1 MRKIIIAASI
11 ALLCA
16 ACGNDG
22 NSSDPI
28 LPNPSTEQNISEV
41 TTDDIVEYFSL
52 DKQLNV
58 YQALEKAKASLG
70 NKTVNGK
77 LVSVIAVNVL
87 NKDEEKGTFTLRVIG
102 NSVDKAFTK
111 DVEYTGFA
119 QKPND
124 YEMVSRAVASWKA
137 DVNYLKD
144 FDFDT
149 LYRLKDNSKFTAA
162 YLQQFVDLSS
172 SSVEGNKHYTF
183 TPEDWA
189 NTIVSDVRYIGG
201 SHSGRITFTITYKG
215 RKGNTGNGVTNGSPS
230 VEFNKNLY
238 YRTKVSVNTEEVSK
252 LYMRG
257 VYEHADVFHTSLLKF
272 DSEKFVPY
280 LKSKRRDDGTN
291 AVTLSIQFVAK
302 DGHDTE
308 LANFDVELAG
318 FKPLSALDND
328 LTIGTSTELRDFFAK
343 RYKTK
348 ADGDYSA
355 AVSRLNTKLWFN
367 KVEMYVTRDNEQ
379 IDLQANE
386 VQSEYGGG
394 NVTAWVPTSNL
405 AKYFD
410 IYLLEPRIEVTSAK
424 KTGNYLDITYKLVY
438 VNDVAVDGKVRTLRV
453 HLVEA

>member
-1 MRKIIIAASI
+1 MRKLIIAASI
-11 ALLCA
+11 VLLCA
-16 ACGNDG
+16 ACGSDG

-28 LPNPSTEQNISEV
+28 LPNPSTEQNVSEV

-172 SSVEGNKHYTF
+172 SSVEGNKYYTF

-189 NTIVSDVRYIGG
+189 NTTISDVRYIGG
-201 SHSGRITFTITYKG
+201 SHSGRIAFTITYKG

-308 LANFDVELAG
+308 LANFDVELTG

-379 IDLQANE
+379 INLQSSE

-394 NVTAWVPTSNL
+394 NVTAWAPTSNL

>member
-16 ACGNDG
+16 ACGSDG
-22 NSSDPI
+22 SSSDPI
-28 LPNPSTEQNISEV
+28 LPNPSTEQNVSEV

-189 NTIVSDVRYIGG
+189 NTTISDVRYIGG
-201 SHSGRITFTITYKG
+201 SHLGRIAFTITYKG

-308 LANFDVELAG
+308 LANFDVELTG

-379 IDLQANE
+379 INLQSSE

-394 NVTAWVPTSNL
+394 NVTAWAPTSNL

>member
-1 MRKIIIAASI
+1 MRKAIIAAFI
-11 ALLCA
+11 ALLFA
-16 ACGNDG
+16 ACGSDG

-28 LPNPSTEQNISEV
+28 LPTPSTEQKVSEV
-41 TTDDIVEYFSL
+41 TTDDIVEYFNL

-70 NKTVNGK
+70 NKTINGK
-77 LVSVIAVNVL
+77 LVSVIAVNEL

-172 SSVEGNKHYTF
+172 SSVEGSKHYTF

-189 NTIVSDVRYIGG
+189 NTTISDVRYIGG
-201 SHSGRITFTITYKG
+201 SHSGRIAFTITYKG
-215 RKGNTGNGVTNGSPS
+215 RKGNTGSSSPNVPFDKNKYYATLVTANS
-230 VEFNKNLY
+230 EQA
-238 YRTKVSVNTEEVSK
+238 SK

-257 VYEHADVFHTSLLKF
+257 VYEHADVFYTSLLKF
-272 DSEKFVPY
+272 DSDKFVPY
-280 LKSKRRDDGTN
+280 LKGKHKDDGAN
-291 AVTLSIQFVAK
+291 SLRLSINLVAK

-308 LANFDVELAG
+308 LADFEVEVAG
-318 FKPLSALDND
+318 FKPLSALNNE
-328 LTIGTSTELRDFFAK
+328 LLIANSTEVGKFFGK
-343 RYKTK
+343 YFRNK

-355 AVSRLNTKLWFN
+355 AVKAFDPRVWFKNVQMSLN
-367 KVEMYVTRDNEQ
+367 RDGEV
-379 IDLQANE
+379 IVLYPNE
-386 VQSEYGGG
+386 VRAG
-394 NVTAWVPTSNL
+394 NGNNLLTAWVPGSGV
-405 AKYFD
+405 AKYMD
-410 IYLLEPRIEVTSAK
+410 IYLLDPRVELLSAVK
-424 KTGNYLDITYKLVY
+424 SGNFLDVKYKLVY
-438 VNDVAVDGKVRTLRV
+438 VNEVAVTGKEQTLRIQFP
-453 HLVEA
+453 AS

>member
-1 MRKIIIAASI
+1 MKKIILAVSI
-11 ALLCA
+11 VLLCA
-16 ACGNDG
+16 ACGGDG
-22 NSSDPI
+22 SSSDPVQ
-28 LPNPSTEQNISEV
+28 PNPSTEQKAAEV
-41 TTDDIVEYFSL
+41 TNDDIVKFLNL
-52 DKQLNV
+52 DKQQNV
-58 YQALEKAKASLG
+58 YQALETAKASLG

-77 LVSVIAVNVL
+77 VL
-87 NKDEEKGTFTLRVIG
+87 NVTAVDVLNSDEEKGTFTLRVMG
-102 NSVDKAFTK
+102 NSSGKTFTK
-111 DVEYTGFA
+111 DVEYTNFA

-124 YEMVSRAVASWKA
+124 YEMVSRAVAAWKT

-149 LYRLKDNSKFTAA
+149 LYRLKDNRKFTAA
-162 YLQQFVDLSS
+162 YLQKFINLSS
-172 SSVEGNKHYTF
+172 SSVGGSKHYTF
-183 TPEDWA
+183 TPADWA
-189 NTIVSDVRYIGG
+189 NTTVSDVRYVG
-201 SHSGRITFTITYKG
+201 SSSSGQIAFTITYKG
-215 RKGNTGNGVTNGSPS
+215 RKNSSVGV
-230 VEFNKNLY
+230 EMNKNEY
-238 YRTKVSVNTEEVSK
+238 YRNQISVNTEEVSK

-257 VYEHADVFHTSLLKF
+257 VYEHADVFHTSLFKF

-291 AVTLSIQFVAK
+291 AITLSIQLVAK

-308 LANFDVELAG
+308 LANFDVELTG

-328 LTIGTSTELRDFFAK
+328 LTIGSSIELRDFFAK
-343 RYKTK
+343 RYKSK

-379 IDLQANE
+379 IDLQANG

-394 NVTAWVPTSNL
+394 NVTAWEPISNL

-410 IYLLEPRIEVTSAK
+410 FYLLEPRIEVTSAK
-424 KTGNYLDITYKLVY
+424 KIGNFLDITYKIVY
-438 VNDVAVDGKVRTLRV
+438 VNDVAVDGKLRTLHV

>member
-1 MRKIIIAASI
+1 MRKIILAVSI
-11 ALLCA
+11 VLLCA
-16 ACGNDG
+16 ACGGDG
-22 NSSDPI
+22 SSSDPVQ
-28 LPNPSTEQNISEV
+28 PNPSTEQNAAEV
-41 TTDDIVEYFSL
+41 TNDDIVKFLNL
-52 DKQLNV
+52 DKQQNV
-58 YQALEKAKASLG
+58 YQALETAKASLG
-70 NKTVNGK
+70 NRTVNGK
-77 LVSVIAVNVL
+77 SLNVTAIDVL
-87 NKDEEKGTFTLRVIG
+87 NSDEEKGTFTLRVTG
-102 NSVDKAFTK
+102 NSGDKTFTK
-111 DVEYTGFA
+111 DVEYVGFA

-124 YEMVSRAVASWKA
+124 YEMVSRVVAAWKT

-162 YLQQFVDLSS
+162 YLQKFINLSS
-172 SSVEGNKHYTF
+172 SSVGGSKHYTF
-183 TPEDWA
+183 TPADWA
-189 NTIVSDVRYIGG
+189 NTTVSDVRYVG
-201 SHSGRITFTITYKG
+201 SSTSGQVAFTITYKG
-215 RKGNTGNGVTNGSPS
+215 RKNSSVGV
-230 VEFNKNLY
+230 EMNKNEY
-238 YRTKVSVNTEEVSK
+238 YRNQISVNTEEVSK

-257 VYEHADVFHTSLLKF
+257 VYEHADVFHTSLFKF

-291 AVTLSIQFVAK
+291 AITLSIQLVAK

-308 LANFDVELAG
+308 LANFDVELTG

-328 LTIGTSTELRDFFAK
+328 LTIGSSIELRDFFAK
-343 RYKTK
+343 RYKSK

-367 KVEMYVTRDNEQ
+367 KVGMYVTRDNEQ

-394 NVTAWVPTSNL
+394 NVTAWKPTSNL

-410 IYLLEPRIEVTSAK
+410 LYLLEPRIEVTSAK
-424 KTGNYLDITYKLVY
+424 KVGNFLDITYKIVY
-438 VNDVAVDGKVRTLRV
+438 VNDVAVDGKLRTLHV

>member
-1 MRKIIIAASI
+1 MRKAIIAASI
-11 ALLCA
+11 ALLFA
-16 ACGNDG
+16 ACGSDG

-28 LPNPSTEQNISEV
+28 LPTPSTEQNVSEV
-41 TTDDIVEYFSL
+41 TTNDIVEYFNL

-58 YQALEKAKASLG
+58 YQALKKAKASLG
-70 NKTVNGK
+70 NKTINGK
-77 LVSVIAVNVL
+77 LVSVIAVNEL

-119 QKPND
+119 QKPTD

-137 DVNYLKD
+137 DVNYLKY

-189 NTIVSDVRYIGG
+189 NTTISDVRYIGG
-201 SHSGRITFTITYKG
+201 SYSGRIAFTITYKG
-215 RKGNTGNGVTNGSPS
+215 RKGNTGNSSPNVPFDKNKYYATLVTANS
-230 VEFNKNLY
+230 EQA
-238 YRTKVSVNTEEVSK
+238 SK

-257 VYEHADVFHTSLLKF
+257 AYENADVFYTSLLKF
-272 DSEKFVPY
+272 DSDKFVPY
-280 LKSKRRDDGTN
+280 LKGKHKDDGAN
-291 AVTLSIQFVAK
+291 SLRLSINLVAK

-328 LTIGTSTELRDFFAK
+328 LTIGTSTELREFFAK

-379 IDLQANE
+379 IELKANE

-438 VNDVAVDGKVRTLRV
+438 VNGVAVDGKVRTLRV

>member
-1 MRKIIIAASI
+1 MRKAIIAAFI
-11 ALLCA
+11 ALLFA
-16 ACGNDG
+16 ACGSDG
-22 NSSDPI
+22 NSLDPI
-28 LPNPSTEQNISEV
+28 LPTPSTEQNVSEV
-41 TTDDIVEYFSL
+41 TTDDIVEYFNL

-77 LVSVIAVNVL
+77 LVSVIAVNEL

-119 QKPND
+119 QKPTD

-137 DVNYLKD
+137 DVNYLKY

-189 NTIVSDVRYIGG
+189 NTTISDVRYIGG
-201 SHSGRITFTITYKG
+201 SYSGRIAFTITYKG
-215 RKGNTGNGVTNGSPS
+215 RKGNTGNSSPNVPFDKNKYYATLVTANS
-230 VEFNKNLY
+230 EQA
-238 YRTKVSVNTEEVSK
+238 SK
-252 LYMRG
+252 LFMRG
-257 VYEHADVFHTSLLKF
+257 AYENADVFYTSLLKF
-272 DSEKFVPY
+272 DSDKFVPY
-280 LKSKRRDDGTN
+280 LKGKHKDDGAN
-291 AVTLSIQFVAK
+291 SLRLSINLVAK

-308 LANFDVELAG
+308 LANFEVELTG

>member
-1 MRKIIIAASI
+1 MRKIIIAVFI

-16 ACGNDG
+16 ACGSDG

-28 LPNPSTEQNISEV
+28 LPTPSTEQNVSEV
-41 TTDDIVEYFSL
+41 TTDDIVEYFNL

-77 LVSVIAVNVL
+77 LVSVIAVNEL

-119 QKPND
+119 QKPTD

-137 DVNYLKD
+137 DVNYLKY

-189 NTIVSDVRYIGG
+189 NTTISDVRYIGG
-201 SHSGRITFTITYKG
+201 SYSGRIAFTITYKG
-215 RKGNTGNGVTNGSPS
+215 RKGNTGNSSPNVPFDKNKYYATLVTANS
-230 VEFNKNLY
+230 EQA
-238 YRTKVSVNTEEVSK
+238 SK

-257 VYEHADVFHTSLLKF
+257 AYENADVFYTSLLKF
-272 DSEKFVPY
+272 DSDKFVPY
-280 LKSKRRDDGTN
+280 LKGKHKDDGAN
-291 AVTLSIQFVAK
+291 SLRLSINLVAK

-308 LANFDVELAG
+308 LANFEVEITG
-318 FKPLSALDND
+318 FKPLSALNN
-328 LTIGTSTELRDFFAK
+328 ELLIANSAEVGKFFGK
-343 RYKTK
+343 YFRNK

-355 AVSRLNTKLWFN
+355 AVKAFDPRVWFKNVQMSLN
-367 KVEMYVTRDNEQ
+367 RDGEV
-379 IDLQANE
+379 IVLYPNE
-386 VQSEYGGG
+386 VQAG
-394 NVTAWVPTSNL
+394 NGNNLLTAWVPGSGM
-405 AKYFD
+405 AKYMD
-410 IYLLEPRIEVTSAK
+410 IYLLDPRVEVLSAVK
-424 KTGNYLDITYKLVY
+424 SGNFLDVKYKLVY
-438 VNDVAVDGKVRTLRV
+438 VNEVAVTGKEQTLRV
-453 HLVEA
+453 QFPAS

>member
-1 MRKIIIAASI
+1 MRKAIIAAFI

-16 ACGNDG
+16 ACGSDG

-28 LPNPSTEQNISEV
+28 LPTPSTEQKVSEV
-41 TTDDIVEYFSL
+41 TTDDIIEYFNL

-77 LVSVIAVNVL
+77 LVSVIAVNEL
-87 NKDEEKGTFTLRVIG
+87 NKDEEKGTFTLRVAG

-137 DVNYLKD
+137 DVNYLKY

-189 NTIVSDVRYIGG
+189 NTTISDVRYIGG
-201 SHSGRITFTITYKG
+201 SYSGRIAFTITYKG
-215 RKGNTGNGVTNGSPS
+215 RKGNTGNSSPNVPFDKNKYYATLVTANS
-230 VEFNKNLY
+230 EQA
-238 YRTKVSVNTEEVSK
+238 SK

-257 VYEHADVFHTSLLKF
+257 TYENADVFYTSLLKF
-272 DSEKFVPY
+272 DSDKFVPY
-280 LKSKRRDDGTN
+280 LKGKHKDDGAN
-291 AVTLSIQFVAK
+291 SLRLSINLVAK

-308 LANFDVELAG
+308 LANFEVEVTG
-318 FKPLSALDND
+318 FKPLSALNN
-328 LTIGTSTELRDFFAK
+328 ELLIANSAEVGKFFGK
-343 RYKTK
+343 YFRNK

-355 AVSRLNTKLWFN
+355 AVKAFDPRVWFKNVQMSLN
-367 KVEMYVTRDNEQ
+367 RDGEV
-379 IDLQANE
+379 IVLYPNE
-386 VQSEYGGG
+386 VQAG
-394 NVTAWVPTSNL
+394 NGNNLLTAWVPGSGM
-405 AKYFD
+405 AKYMD
-410 IYLLEPRIEVTSAK
+410 IYLLDPRVEVLSAVK
-424 KTGNYLDITYKLVY
+424 SGNFFDVKYKLVY
-438 VNDVAVDGKVRTLRV
+438 VNEVAVTGKEQTLRV
-453 HLVEA
+453 QFPAS

>member
-1 MRKIIIAASI
+1 MRKAIIAAFI
-11 ALLCA
+11 ALLFA
-16 ACGNDG
+16 ACGSDG

-28 LPNPSTEQNISEV
+28 LPTPSTEQNVSEV
-41 TTDDIVEYFSL
+41 TTDDIVEYFNL

-77 LVSVIAVNVL
+77 LVSVIAVNEL

-119 QKPND
+119 QKPTD

-137 DVNYLKD
+137 DVNYLKY

-189 NTIVSDVRYIGG
+189 NTTISDVRYIGG
-201 SHSGRITFTITYKG
+201 SYSGRIAFTITYKG
-215 RKGNTGNGVTNGSPS
+215 RKGNTGNSSPNVPFDKNKYYATLVTANS
-230 VEFNKNLY
+230 EQA
-238 YRTKVSVNTEEVSK
+238 SK

-257 VYEHADVFHTSLLKF
+257 AYENADVFYTSLLKF
-272 DSEKFVPY
+272 DSDKFVPY
-280 LKSKRRDDGTN
+280 LKGKHKDNGANSLR
-291 AVTLSIQFVAK
+291 LSINLVAK

-308 LANFDVELAG
+308 LADFEVEVTG
-318 FKPLSALDND
+318 FKPLSALNN
-328 LTIGTSTELRDFFAK
+328 ELLIANSAEVGKFFGK
-343 RYKTK
+343 YFRNK

-355 AVSRLNTKLWFN
+355 AVKAFDPRVWFKNVQMSLN
-367 KVEMYVTRDNEQ
+367 RDGEV
-379 IDLQANE
+379 IVLYPNE
-386 VQSEYGGG
+386 VQAG
-394 NVTAWVPTSNL
+394 NGNNLLTAWVPGSGM
-405 AKYFD
+405 AKYMD
-410 IYLLEPRIEVTSAK
+410 IYLLDPRVEVLSAVK
-424 KTGNYLDITYKLVY
+424 SGNFLDVKYKLVY
-438 VNDVAVDGKVRTLRV
+438 VNEVAVTGKEQTLRV
-453 HLVEA
+453 QFPAS

>member
-1 MRKIIIAASI
+1 MRKVIIAAFI
-11 ALLCA
+11 ALLFA
-16 ACGNDG
+16 ACGSDG

-28 LPNPSTEQNISEV
+28 LPTPSTEQNVSEV
-41 TTDDIVEYFSL
+41 TTDDIVEYFNL

-58 YQALEKAKASLG
+58 YQALKKAKASLG

-77 LVSVIAVNVL
+77 LVSVIAVNEL

-119 QKPND
+119 QKPTD

-137 DVNYLKD
+137 DVNYLKY

-189 NTIVSDVRYIGG
+189 NTRISDVRYIGG
-201 SHSGRITFTITYKG
+201 SYSGRIAFTITYKG
-215 RKGNTGNGVTNGSPS
+215 RKGNTGNSSPNVPFDKNKYYATLVTANS
-230 VEFNKNLY
+230 EQAC
-238 YRTKVSVNTEEVSK
+238 K

-257 VYEHADVFHTSLLKF
+257 AYENADVFYTSLLKF
-272 DSEKFVPY
+272 DSDKFVPY
-280 LKSKRRDDGTN
+280 LKGKHKDDGAN
-291 AVTLSIQFVAK
+291 SLRLSINLVAK

-308 LANFDVELAG
+308 LADFEVEVTG
-318 FKPLSALDND
+318 FKPLSALNN
-328 LTIGTSTELRDFFAK
+328 ELLIANSAEVGKFFGK
-343 RYKTK
+343 YFRNK

-355 AVSRLNTKLWFN
+355 AVKAFDPRVWFKNVQMSLN
-367 KVEMYVTRDNEQ
+367 RDGEV
-379 IDLQANE
+379 IVLYPNE
-386 VQSEYGGG
+386 VQAG
-394 NVTAWVPTSNL
+394 NGNNLLTAWVPGSGMG
-405 AKYFD
+405 KYMD
-410 IYLLEPRIEVTSAK
+410 IYLLDPRVEVLSAVK
-424 KTGNYLDITYKLVY
+424 SGNFLDVKYKLVY
-438 VNDVAVDGKVRTLRV
+438 VNEVAVTGKEQTLRIQFP
-453 HLVEA
+453 AS

>member
-1 MRKIIIAASI
+1 MRKAIIAAFI

-16 ACGNDG
+16 ACGSDG

-28 LPNPSTEQNISEV
+28 LPTPSTEQNVSEV
-41 TTDDIVEYFSL
+41 TTNDIVEYFNL

-77 LVSVIAVNVL
+77 LVSVIAVNEL
-87 NKDEEKGTFTLRVIG
+87 NKDEEKGMFTLRVIG

-119 QKPND
+119 QKPTD
-124 YEMVSRAVASWKA
+124 YEMVSRAVASWKT
-137 DVNYLKD
+137 DVNYLKY

-189 NTIVSDVRYIGG
+189 NTTISDVRYIGG
-201 SHSGRITFTITYKG
+201 SYSGRIAFTITYKG
-215 RKGNTGNGVTNGSPS
+215 RKGNTGNSSPNVPFDKNKYYATLVTANS
-230 VEFNKNLY
+230 EQA
-238 YRTKVSVNTEEVSK
+238 SK

-257 VYEHADVFHTSLLKF
+257 AYENADVFYTSLLKF
-272 DSEKFVPY
+272 DSDKFVPY
-280 LKSKRRDDGTN
+280 LKGKHKDNGANSLR
-291 AVTLSIQFVAK
+291 LSINLVAK

-308 LANFDVELAG
+308 LADFEVEVTG
-318 FKPLSALDND
+318 FKPLSALNN
-328 LTIGTSTELRDFFAK
+328 ELHIANSAEVGKFFGK
-343 RYKTK
+343 YFRNK

-355 AVSRLNTKLWFN
+355 AVKAFDPRVWFKNVQMSLN
-367 KVEMYVTRDNEQ
+367 RDGEV
-379 IDLQANE
+379 IVLYPNE
-386 VQSEYGGG
+386 VQAG
-394 NVTAWVPTSNL
+394 NGNNLLTAWVPGSGM
-405 AKYFD
+405 AKYMD
-410 IYLLEPRIEVTSAK
+410 IYLLDPRVEVLSAVK
-424 KTGNYLDITYKLVY
+424 SGNFLDVKYKLVY
-438 VNDVAVDGKVRTLRV
+438 VNEVAVTGKEQTLRV
-453 HLVEA
+453 QFPAS

>member
-1 MRKIIIAASI
+1 MRKAIIAAFI

-16 ACGNDG
+16 ACGSDG

-28 LPNPSTEQNISEV
+28 LPTPSTEQNVSEV
-41 TTDDIVEYFSL
+41 TTDDIVEYFNL

-58 YQALEKAKASLG
+58 YQALEKAKTSLG
-70 NKTVNGK
+70 NKTINGK
-77 LVSVIAVNVL
+77 LVSVIAVNEL

-119 QKPND
+119 QKPTD

-137 DVNYLKD
+137 DVNYLKY

-189 NTIVSDVRYIGG
+189 NTTISDVRYIGG
-201 SHSGRITFTITYKG
+201 SYSGRIAFTITYKG
-215 RKGNTGNGVTNGSPS
+215 RKGNTGNSSPNVPFDKNKYYATLVTANS
-230 VEFNKNLY
+230 EQA
-238 YRTKVSVNTEEVSK
+238 SK

-257 VYEHADVFHTSLLKF
+257 AYENADVFYTSLLKF
-272 DSEKFVPY
+272 DSDKFVPY
-280 LKSKRRDDGTN
+280 LKGKYKDDGAN
-291 AVTLSIQFVAK
+291 SLRLSINLVAK

-308 LANFDVELAG
+308 LADFEVEVAG
-318 FKPLSALDND
+318 FKPLSALNN
-328 LTIGTSTELRDFFAK
+328 ELLIANSAEVGKFFGK
-343 RYKTK
+343 YFRNK

-355 AVSRLNTKLWFN
+355 AVKAFDPRVWFKNVQMSLN
-367 KVEMYVTRDNEQ
+367 RDGEV
-379 IDLQANE
+379 IVLYPNE
-386 VQSEYGGG
+386 VQAG
-394 NVTAWVPTSNL
+394 NGNNLLTAWVPGSGM
-405 AKYFD
+405 AKYMD
-410 IYLLEPRIEVTSAK
+410 IYLLDPRVEVLSAVK
-424 KTGNYLDITYKLVY
+424 SGNFLDVKYKLVY
-438 VNDVAVDGKVRTLRV
+438 VNEVAVTGKEQTLRV
-453 HLVEA
+453 QFPAS

>member
-16 ACGNDG
+16 ACGSDG

-28 LPNPSTEQNISEV
+28 LPNPSTEQNVSEV
-41 TTDDIVEYFSL
+41 TTDDIVEYFNL

-201 SHSGRITFTITYKG
+201 SHSGRIAFTITYKG

-328 LTIGTSTELRDFFAK
+328 LTIGTSTELRDFFGK

-379 IDLQANE
+379 IELKANE

>member
-1 MRKIIIAASI
+1 MRKAIIAAFI

-16 ACGNDG
+16 ACGSDG

-28 LPNPSTEQNISEV
+28 LPTPSTEQKVSEV
-41 TTDDIVEYFSL
+41 TTDDIVEYFNL

-77 LVSVIAVNVL
+77 LVSVIAVNEL

-119 QKPND
+119 QKPTD

-137 DVNYLKD
+137 DVNYLKY

-189 NTIVSDVRYIGG
+189 NTTISDVRYIGG
-201 SHSGRITFTITYKG
+201 SYSGRITFTITYKG
-215 RKGNTGNGVTNGSPS
+215 RKGNTGNSSPNVPFDKNKYYATLVTANS
-230 VEFNKNLY
+230 EQA
-238 YRTKVSVNTEEVSK
+238 SK

-257 VYEHADVFHTSLLKF
+257 AYENADVFYTSLLKF
-272 DSEKFVPY
+272 DSDKFVPY
-280 LKSKRRDDGTN
+280 LKGKHKDDGAN
-291 AVTLSIQFVAK
+291 SLRLSINLVAK

-308 LANFDVELAG
+308 LADFEVEVTG
-318 FKPLSALDND
+318 FKPLSALNN
-328 LTIGTSTELRDFFAK
+328 ELLIANSAEVGKFFGK
-343 RYKTK
+343 YFRNK

-355 AVSRLNTKLWFN
+355 AVKAFDPRVWFKNVQISLN
-367 KVEMYVTRDNEQ
+367 RDGEV
-379 IDLQANE
+379 IVLYPNE
-386 VQSEYGGG
+386 VQAG
-394 NVTAWVPTSNL
+394 NGNNLLTAWVPGSGV
-405 AKYFD
+405 AKYMD
-410 IYLLEPRIEVTSAK
+410 IYLLDPRVEVLSAVK
-424 KTGNYLDITYKLVY
+424 SGNFLDVKYKLVY
-438 VNDVAVDGKVRTLRV
+438 VNEVAVTGKEQTLRV
-453 HLVEA
+453 QFPAS

>member
-1 MRKIIIAASI
+1 MRKLIIAASI
-11 ALLCA
+11 VLLCA
-16 ACGNDG
+16 ACGSDG

-28 LPNPSTEQNISEV
+28 LPNPSTEQNVSEV

-189 NTIVSDVRYIGG
+189 NTTISDVRYIGG
-201 SHSGRITFTITYKG
+201 SHLGRIAFTITYKG

-252 LYMRG
+252 MYMRG

-308 LANFDVELAG
+308 LANFDVELTG

-379 IDLQANE
+379 IDLQSNE

-394 NVTAWVPTSNL
+394 NVTAWAPTSNL

>member
-1 MRKIIIAASI
+1 MRKLIIAASI
-11 ALLCA
+11 VLLCA
-16 ACGNDG
+16 ACGSDG

-28 LPNPSTEQNISEV
+28 LPNPSTEQNVSEV

-201 SHSGRITFTITYKG
+201 SHSGRIAFTITYKG

-328 LTIGTSTELRDFFAK
+328 LTIGTSTELRDFFGK

-379 IDLQANE
+379 IELKANE

>member
-1 MRKIIIAASI
+1 MRKAIIAAFI
-11 ALLCA
+11 ALLFA
-16 ACGNDG
+16 ACGSDG

-28 LPNPSTEQNISEV
+28 LPTPSTEQNVSEV
-41 TTDDIVEYFSL
+41 TTDDIVEYFNL

-77 LVSVIAVNVL
+77 LVSVIAVNEL

-119 QKPND
+119 QKPTD

-137 DVNYLKD
+137 DVNYLKY

-189 NTIVSDVRYIGG
+189 NTTISDVRYIGG
-201 SHSGRITFTITYKG
+201 SYSGRIAFTITYKG
-215 RKGNTGNGVTNGSPS
+215 RKGNTGNSSPNVPFDKNKYYATLVTANS
-230 VEFNKNLY
+230 EQA
-238 YRTKVSVNTEEVSK
+238 SK
-252 LYMRG
+252 LFMRG
-257 VYEHADVFHTSLLKF
+257 AYENADVFYTSLLKF
-272 DSEKFVPY
+272 DSDKFVPY
-280 LKSKRRDDGTN
+280 LKGKHKDDGAN
-291 AVTLSIQFVAK
+291 SLRLSINLVAK

-308 LANFDVELAG
+308 LADFEVEVTG
-318 FKPLSALDND
+318 FKPLSALNN
-328 LTIGTSTELRDFFAK
+328 ELLIANSAEVGKFFGK
-343 RYKTK
+343 YFRNK

-355 AVSRLNTKLWFN
+355 AVKAFDPRVWFKNVQMSLN
-367 KVEMYVTRDNEQ
+367 RDGEV
-379 IDLQANE
+379 IVLYPNE
-386 VQSEYGGG
+386 VQAG
-394 NVTAWVPTSNL
+394 NGNNLLTAWVPGSGM
-405 AKYFD
+405 AKYMD
-410 IYLLEPRIEVTSAK
+410 IYLLDPRVEVLSAVK
-424 KTGNYLDITYKLVY
+424 FGNFLDVKYKLVY
-438 VNDVAVDGKVRTLRV
+438 VNEVAVTGKEQTLRV
-453 HLVEA
+453 QFPAS

>member
-1 MRKIIIAASI
+1 MRKAIIAAFI

-16 ACGNDG
+16 ACGSDG

-28 LPNPSTEQNISEV
+28 LPTPSTEQNVSEV
-41 TTDDIVEYFSL
+41 TTDDIVEYFNL

-77 LVSVIAVNVL
+77 LVSVIAVNEL

-137 DVNYLKD
+137 DVNYQKY

-189 NTIVSDVRYIGG
+189 NTTISDVRYIGG
-201 SHSGRITFTITYKG
+201 SYSGRIAFTITYRG
-215 RKGNTGNGVTNGSPS
+215 RKGNTGNSSPNVPFDKNKYYATLVTANS
-230 VEFNKNLY
+230 EQA
-238 YRTKVSVNTEEVSK
+238 SK

-257 VYEHADVFHTSLLKF
+257 AYENADVFYTSLLKF
-272 DSEKFVPY
+272 DSDKFVPY
-280 LKSKRRDDGTN
+280 LKGKHKDDGAN
-291 AVTLSIQFVAK
+291 SLRLSINLVAK

-308 LANFDVELAG
+308 LADFEVEVTG
-318 FKPLSALDND
+318 FKPLSALNN
-328 LTIGTSTELRDFFAK
+328 ELLIANSAEVGKFFGK
-343 RYKTK
+343 YFRNK

-355 AVSRLNTKLWFN
+355 AVKAFDPRVWFKNVQMSLN
-367 KVEMYVTRDNEQ
+367 RDGEV
-379 IDLQANE
+379 IVLYPNE
-386 VQSEYGGG
+386 VQAG
-394 NVTAWVPTSNL
+394 NGNNLLTAWVPGSGM
-405 AKYFD
+405 AKYMD
-410 IYLLEPRIEVTSAK
+410 IYLLDPRVEVLSAVK
-424 KTGNYLDITYKLVY
+424 SGNFLDVKYKLVY
-438 VNDVAVDGKVRTLRV
+438 VNEVAVTGKEQILRV
-453 HLVEA
+453 QFPAS

>member
-1 MRKIIIAASI
+1 MRKAIIAAFI

-16 ACGNDG
+16 ACGSDG

-28 LPNPSTEQNISEV
+28 LPTPSTEQKVSEV
-41 TTDDIVEYFSL
+41 TTDDIVEYFNL

-70 NKTVNGK
+70 NKTINGK

-119 QKPND
+119 QKPTD

-172 SSVEGNKHYTF
+172 SSVEGNKYYTF

-201 SHSGRITFTITYKG
+201 SHSGRIAFTITYKG
-215 RKGNTGNGVTNGSPS
+215 RKGNTGNSSPNVPFDKNKYYATLVTANS
-230 VEFNKNLY
+230 EQA
-238 YRTKVSVNTEEVSK
+238 SK
-252 LYMRG
+252 LFMRG
-257 VYEHADVFHTSLLKF
+257 AYENADVFYTSLLKF
-272 DSEKFVPY
+272 DSDKFVPY
-280 LKSKRRDDGTN
+280 LKGKHKDDGAN
-291 AVTLSIQFVAK
+291 SLRLSINLVAK

-308 LANFDVELAG
+308 LANFEVEVTG
-318 FKPLSALDND
+318 FKPLSALNN
-328 LTIGTSTELRDFFAK
+328 ELLIANSAEVGKFFGK
-343 RYKTK
+343 YFRNK

-355 AVSRLNTKLWFN
+355 AVKAFDPRVWFKNVQMSLN
-367 KVEMYVTRDNEQ
+367 RDGEV
-379 IDLQANE
+379 IVLYPNE
-386 VQSEYGGG
+386 VQAG
-394 NVTAWVPTSNL
+394 NGNNLLTAWVPGSGM
-405 AKYFD
+405 AKYMD
-410 IYLLEPRIEVTSAK
+410 IYFLDPRVEVLSAVK
-424 KTGNYLDITYKLVY
+424 SGNFLDVKYKLVY
-438 VNDVAVDGKVRTLRV
+438 VNEVAVTGKEQTLRV
-453 HLVEA
+453 QFPAS

>member
-1 MRKIIIAASI
+1 MRKIILAVSI
-11 ALLCA
+11 VLLCA
-16 ACGNDG
+16 ACGGDG
-22 NSSDPI
+22 SSSDPI
-28 LPNPSTEQNISEV
+28 QPNPSTEQNAAEV
-41 TTDDIVEYFSL
+41 TTDDIMKFLNL
-52 DKQLNV
+52 DKQQNV
-58 YQALEKAKASLG
+58 YQALETAKASLG
-70 NKTVNGK
+70 NRTVNGK
-77 LVSVIAVNVL
+77 ALNVTAIDVL
-87 NKDEEKGTFTLRVIG
+87 NSDEEKGTFTLRVVG
-102 NSVDKAFTK
+102 NSGGKTFTK
-111 DVEYTGFA
+111 DVEYVGFA

-124 YEMVSRAVASWKA
+124 YEMVSRAVAAWKT

-162 YLQQFVDLSS
+162 YLQKFINLSS
-172 SSVEGNKHYTF
+172 SSVGGSKHYTF
-183 TPEDWA
+183 TPADWA
-189 NTIVSDVRYIGG
+189 NTTVSDVRYVG
-201 SHSGRITFTITYKG
+201 SSTSGQIAFTITYKG
-215 RKGNTGNGVTNGSPS
+215 RKNSSLGV
-230 VEFNKNLY
+230 EMNKNEY
-238 YRTKVSVNTEEVSK
+238 YRNQISVNTEEVSK

-257 VYEHADVFHTSLLKF
+257 VYEHADVFHTSLFKF

-291 AVTLSIQFVAK
+291 AITLSIQLVAK

-308 LANFDVELAG
+308 LANFDVELTG

-328 LTIGTSTELRDFFAK
+328 LTIGSSIELRDFFAK
-343 RYKTK
+343 RYKSK

-379 IDLQANE
+379 IDLQANG

-394 NVTAWVPTSNL
+394 NVTAWEPTSNL

-410 IYLLEPRIEVTSAK
+410 FYLLEPRIEATSAK
-424 KTGNYLDITYKLVY
+424 KIGNFLDITYKIVY
-438 VNDVAVDGKVRTLRV
+438 VNDVAVDGKLRTLHV

>member
-1 MRKIIIAASI
+1 MKKIILAVSI
-11 ALLCA
+11 VLLCA
-16 ACGNDG
+16 ACGGDG
-22 NSSDPI
+22 SSSDPVQ
-28 LPNPSTEQNISEV
+28 PNPSTEQNAAEV
-41 TTDDIVEYFSL
+41 TNDDIVKFLNL
-52 DKQLNV
+52 DKQQNV
-58 YQALEKAKASLG
+58 YQALETAKASLG
-70 NKTVNGK
+70 NRTVNGK
-77 LVSVIAVNVL
+77 ALNVTAIDVL
-87 NKDEEKGTFTLRVIG
+87 NSDEEKGTFTLRVTG
-102 NSVDKAFTK
+102 NSGGKTFTK
-111 DVEYTGFA
+111 DVEYVGFA

-124 YEMVSRAVASWKA
+124 YEMVSRAVAAWKT

-162 YLQQFVDLSS
+162 YLQKFINLSS
-172 SSVEGNKHYTF
+172 SSVGGSKHYTF
-183 TPEDWA
+183 TPADWA
-189 NTIVSDVRYIGG
+189 NTTVSDVRYVG
-201 SHSGRITFTITYKG
+201 SSTSGQVAFTITYKG
-215 RKGNTGNGVTNGSPS
+215 RKNSSVGV
-230 VEFNKNLY
+230 EMNKNEY
-238 YRTKVSVNTEEVSK
+238 YRNQISVNTEEVSK

-257 VYEHADVFHTSLLKF
+257 VYEHADVFHTSLFKF

-291 AVTLSIQFVAK
+291 AITLSIQLVAK

-308 LANFDVELAG
+308 LANFDVELTG

-328 LTIGTSTELRDFFAK
+328 LTIGSSIELRDFFAK
-343 RYKTK
+343 RYKSK

-379 IDLQANE
+379 IDLQANG

-394 NVTAWVPTSNL
+394 NVTAWEPTSNL

-410 IYLLEPRIEVTSAK
+410 FYLLEPRIEVTSAK
-424 KTGNYLDITYKLVY
+424 KIGNFLDITYKIVY
-438 VNDVAVDGKVRTLRV
+438 VNDVAVDGKLRTLHV

>member
-16 ACGNDG
+16 ACGSDG
-22 NSSDPI
+22 SSSDPI
-28 LPNPSTEQNISEV
+28 LPNPSTEQNVPKV

-189 NTIVSDVRYIGG
+189 NTTISDVRYIGG
-201 SHSGRITFTITYKG
+201 SHSGRIAFTITYKG
-215 RKGNTGNGVTNGSPS
+215 RKGSTGNSSPNVPFDKNKYYATLVTTNS
-230 VEFNKNLY
+230 E
-238 YRTKVSVNTEEVSK
+238 RASK
-252 LYMRG
+252 LYMCG
-257 VYEHADVFHTSLLKF
+257 VYEHADVFYTSLLKF
-272 DSEKFVPY
+272 DSDKFVPY
-280 LKSKRRDDGTN
+280 LKGKYKDNGANSLRF
-291 AVTLSIQFVAK
+291 SINLVAK

-308 LANFDVELAG
+308 LANFDVELTG

-355 AVSRLNTKLWFN
+355 VVSRLNTKLWFYQ
-367 KVEMYVTRDNEQ
+367 VEMYVTRDNEQ